1 MKSKQEILAKKHLA
15 EKVTPKNFKYIV
27 GNSLLGFRVDD
38 DYEAVVEDIYQKVN
52 SGHYHPMR
60 PLGVYSIP
68 KHNLVPR
75 FIPVLTATDNLL
87 YHYLVKEIED
97 SLLASKPKS
106 VKTFGAYRVLTTAKK
121 KDDDRRKYDFIDID
135 DISIGKYTVSYSWY
149 PSWGEFNETVKNYF
163 DRNKK
168 KTVFV
173 KTDIANFYDNIDLRL
188 LENKVRSCLD
198 DSKLSVVNV
207 LFKLLQGVNSY
218 SYKYNY
224 QGKGLP
230 QDETSDCSRL
240 LANYFLYDFDR
251 EFDAVCKTLGCT
263 FIRYCDDMIIMCN
276 DRQSAEKVVHA
287 SADILNKSGLSLNS
301 SKTKIFNTRSKFE
314 KFWMFEEHKKLSDS
328 LKNIGK
334 QTTYDE
340 MQKLVLIASKKE
352 RGFSVLKRWARL
364 SNSKMKN
371 KRQVKAKTD
380 KVLPYLSADVARKYI
395 KAQTEA
401 DRKRLLNSLY
411 NRSRKSNYSGDL
423 LWFRKVCDLLNEKQ
437 FITKIDKYIATH
449 PTLL

>member
-1 MKSKQEILAKKHLA
+1 MKSKREILPKERLTQ
-15 EKVTPKNFKYIV
+15 KVTLKNFKYIV
-27 GNSLLGFRVDD
+27 GNSLLGFKVDD
-38 DYEAVVEDIYQKVN
+38 DFETIIDEIYHKVN
-52 SGHYHPMR
+52 TGHYHPMR
-60 PLGVYSIP
+60 PIGVYSIP

-87 YHYLVKEIED
+87 YHYLMKEIED

-135 DISIGKYTVSYSWY
+135 DISLGKYTVSYSWY

-163 DRNKK
+163 DRNKEK
-168 KTVFV
+168 KVFV

-251 EFDAVCKTLGCT
+251 EFDAVCKSLKCT

-276 DRQSAEKVVHA
+276 DKASAEKVIHA
-287 SADILNKSGLSLNS
+287 CAEILNKSGLSLNS
-301 SKTKIFNTRSKFE
+301 SKTKVFDSRVKFE
-314 KFWMFEEHKKLSDS
+314 KYWMFGEHKRLSDN
-328 LKNIGK
+328 LKDIKK
-334 QTTYDE
+334 QNVYDKL
-340 MQKLVLIASKKE
+340 QKLILDASNKE
-352 RGFSVLKRWARL
+352 RGFALLKRWARL
-364 SNSKMKN
+364 YSGKMNNDPKL
-371 KRQVKAKTD
+371 KAKTD
-380 KVLPYLSADVARKYI
+380 RTLPHLSVEVASKYI

-401 DRKRLLNSLY
+401 DRKRLLNWLY
-411 NRSRKSNYSGDL
+411 GKARKSNYSGDL
-423 LWFRKVCDLLNEKQ
+423 LWFRKLCDLLNDKQ
-437 FITKIDKYIATH
+437 FIKRIDKYIATH
-449 PTLL
+449 PNLL

>member
-1 MKSKQEILAKKHLA
+1 MKSKQEILAKKRLA

-52 SGHYHPMR
+52 SGYYHPMR

-106 VKTFGAYRVLTTAKK
+106 VKTFGVYRVLTTAKK

-240 LANYFLYDFDR
+240 LANYFLYDFDC

-287 SADILNKSGLSLNS
+287 CADILNKSGLSLNS

-340 MQKLVLIASKKE
+340 MQKLVLNASKKE

-364 SNSKMKN
+364 YNSKMKN

-395 KAQTEA
+395 KAQSEA

-449 PTLL
+449 PALL

>member
-1 MKSKQEILAKKHLA
+1 MKSNQEILTKKRLTQI
-15 EKVTPKNFKYIV
+15 VTPRNFKYIV
-27 GNSLLGFRVDD
+27 GNSFLGFRVEDD
-38 DYEAVVEDIYQKVN
+38 FESVIEDIYQKVN

-60 PLGVYSIP
+60 PIGVYSIP

-75 FIPVLTATDNLL
+75 FIPVLTASDNLL
-87 YHYLVKEIED
+87 YHYLIKEIED

-135 DISIGKYTVSYSWY
+135 DVSLGKYTVSYSWY

-168 KTVFV
+168 KSVFV

-198 DSKLSVVNV
+198 DSKLSAVNV

-240 LANYFLYDFDR
+240 LANYFLYDFDS
-251 EFDAVCKTLGCT
+251 EFDAVCKSLKCT
-263 FIRYCDDMIIMCN
+263 FIRYCDDMIIMCE
-276 DRQSAEKVVHA
+276 DRASAEKVVHA
-287 SADILNKSGLSLNS
+287 CAGILNKSGLSLNS
-301 SKTKIFNTRSKFE
+301 SKTKIFSTRSKFE
-314 KFWMFEEHKKLSDS
+314 KFWMFDEHKKLSDS
-328 LKNIGK
+328 LKKIGK
-334 QTTYDE
+334 QSTYDD
-340 MQKLVLIASKKE
+340 MQKLVLHASKKE
-352 RGFSVLKRWARL
+352 RGFAILKRWARL
-364 SNSKMKN
+364 YNNKLKN
-371 KRQVKAKTD
+371 KPKLKARTD
-380 KVLPYLSADVARKYI
+380 KVLPHLSVDVARKYI
-395 KAQTEA
+395 KAQSEA
-401 DRKRLLNSLY
+401 DRKRLLKGLY
-411 NRSRKSNYSGDL
+411 NKARKSNYSGDL

-437 FITKIDKYIATH
+437 YIGKIDRYIVDH